1 MTRSARSVASPR
13 VVSIA
18 DFRDLARHRVPRAV
32 FNHLD
37 GGAEGE
43 VTLRENCRVYEGV
56 TFLGVLQQLGP
67 RADTS

>member
-43 VTLRENCRVYEGV
+43 VTLR
-56 TFLGVLQQLGP
+56 
-67 RADTS
+67 